1 MVYIAVVFILG
12 SLSSEADSF
21 MNEYLFNGYSFQ
33 WSRGVY
39 LSVGE
44 PLSLIIYPGPN
55 LEGVLC
61 GLGGNAIYD
70 LCLELRGGKTN
81 TIDEQPDDLPVIQFA
96 TGSGSVAYTIT
107 VTAKEMMYGAT
118 ADSAY
123 IFFAMRP
130 ALEDTMNSVPVETD
144 SEITGE

>member
-1 MVYIAVVFILG
+1 MFFVLLVFVLG
-12 SLSSEADSF
+12 SLSEEADSF
-21 MNEYLFNGYSFQ
+21 MNEYLFNGYSSQ

-39 LSVGE
+39 LSAGE
-44 PLSLIIYPGPN
+44 PLSFLIYPGPN

-70 LCLELRGGKTN
+70 LRLELRGGGMN
-81 TIDEQPDDLPVIQFA
+81 TIDEQPDDLPVLQFV
-96 TGSGSVAYTIT
+96 TGSDSVAYTVT
-107 VTAKEMMYGAT
+107 VTAVEMLYGAR

-130 ALEDTMNSVPVETD
+130 VLKDTANSVPVETD